1 MNRHLYPT
9 PAIMLILALT
19 ACAGTDSGTAPGTQT
34 ASQSSS
40 DLAGTAWEL
49 VEIQSMDDQSW
60 SPTDPSRYT
69 LTFQPDG
76 TASMGLYCNRGR
88 ADWTTAETSQLTFS
102 PIASTSA
109 LCQDDGLS
117 ERYAMQLGFVRSY
130 VLRDGHLF
138 LATYADGAI
147 IEFRP
152 AD

>member
-1 MNRHLYPT
+1 MNKNLHPT
-9 PAIMLILALT
+9 TAIILILTLA
-19 ACAGTDSGTAPGTQT
+19 ACAATDSGTAPETPT
-34 ASQSSS
+34 PSETSSN
-40 DLAGTAWEL
+40 LAGTAWEL

-76 TASMGLYCNRGR
+76 TASMALYCNRGR
-88 ADWTTAETSQLTFS
+88 ADWSSEEINQLIFT

-117 ERYAMQLGFVRSY
+117 ERFAMQLGFVRSY
-130 VLRDGHLF
+130 LLRDGHLF

-152 AD
+152 AQ